1 MNDNIIL
8 IASNFLTALGAWLL
22 GKRKTNAE
30 TDNLVLT
37 NLEKSIGLYK
47 EMIDDL
53 KNEIKELN
61 IKVSL
66 LEKKIDELH
75 NENVMLKSRGL

>member
-8 IASNFLTALGAWLL
+8 IASNFLTAVAAWLI
-22 GKRKTNAE
+22 GKRKSNAE

-61 IKVSL
+61 IKVSM

-75 NENVMLKSRGL
+75 SENIMLKSRGL

>member
-8 IASNFLTALGAWLL
+8 IASNFLTALAAWLI
-22 GKRKTNAE
+22 GRRKTNAE

>member
-1 MNDNIIL
+1 MNNELIL
-8 IASNFLTALGAWLL
+8 IISNFLTAITAWLI
-22 GKRKTNAE
+22 GRRKTNAE

-61 IKVSL
+61 IKVSM

>member
-8 IASNFLTALGAWLL
+8 IASNFLTAVAAWLI
-22 GKRKTNAE
+22 GKRKSNAE

-61 IKVSL
+61 IKVSM